1 MVQGQ
6 QHPLKGYRPAYYY
19 DGFTRR
25 PRMGIR
31 DGKQHPHRSIRH
43 DSRAGTR
50 HNQISAGRGY
60 QYR

>member
-19 DGFTRR
+19 DGLTRR
-25 PRMGIR
+25 SRMGIR
-31 DGKQHPHRSIRH
+31 DGEQYSHRSIRH

-50 HNQISAGRGY
+50 YNQISTGGGY